1 MEITSNLSLKE
12 LNTFGLDIHASHY
25 CIIHTVDELR
35 ELIKMEQAQGLP
47 KLILGGGS
55 NMLFTEDY
63 RGLIIHNQIMGI
75 SIASETDDHV
85 LICTGGGVNWHNF
98 VLYCV
103 DHGYGGIENLA
114 LIPGCVGAAPI
125 QNIGAYGVEI
135 KDTFY
140 KLTAV
145 ELNNG
150 SIHQFS
156 REECQFGYRDSIF
169 KREAKNKF
177 IIVDVTFKLSKH
189 PQLNMSYGAI
199 ANQISES
206 NIVNPTIKDVC
217 NTVIVIRKSKL
228 PDPKE
233 IGNAGSFFKNPEIPI
248 GQFEKLKEK
257 FPDVVGYQAHHDKMK
272 VAAGW
277 LIEKSGWKGKRI
289 GNVGMHDKQALV
301 LVNYGNATGEELIAH
316 ARKVKA
322 GVMNDF
328 GIDLEMEVN
337 IIS

>member
-1 MEITSNLSLKE
+1 MKITSNLSLKE

-25 CIIHTVDELR
+25 CMIHTVDELR
-35 ELIKMEQAQGLP
+35 ELIKMEQTKKLP
-47 KLILGGGS
+47 KLVLGGGS

-75 SIASETDDHV
+75 SITSETDDHV
-85 LICTGGGVNWHNF
+85 LICAGGGVNWHNF
-98 VLYCV
+98 VLHCV
-103 DHGYGGIENLA
+103 QKGYGGIENLA

-140 KLTAV
+140 QLNAVDLTD
-145 ELNNG
+145 G
-150 SIHQFS
+150 SIHQFA

-177 IIVDVTFKLSKH
+177 MIVDVTFKLSKH
-189 PQLNMSYGAI
+189 PQLNTSYGAI
-199 ANQISES
+199 AQQISES
-206 NIVNPTIKDVC
+206 NNVNPTIKDVC
-217 NTVIVIRKSKL
+217 DVVIAIRQSKL

-248 GQFEKLKEK
+248 KQFEKLKEE
-257 FPDVVGYQAHHDKMK
+257 FPDLVGYQAHHNKMK

-289 GNVGMHDKQALV
+289 GNVGMHAMQALV
-301 LVNYGNATGEELIAH
+301 LVNYGNATGEELITH
-316 ARKVKA
+316 AKKVQA
-322 GVMNDF
+322 GVLKDF
-328 GIDLEMEVN
+328 RIELEMEVN